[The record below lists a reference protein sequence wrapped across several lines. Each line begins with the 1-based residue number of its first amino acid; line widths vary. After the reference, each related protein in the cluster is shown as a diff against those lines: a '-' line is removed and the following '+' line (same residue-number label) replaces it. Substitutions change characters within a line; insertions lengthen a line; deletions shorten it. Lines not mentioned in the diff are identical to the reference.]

1 LGSLP
6 LRYAKSAS
14 VPVGHPLYRFF
25 DDGRG
30 LIGASK
36 MKKFIVAALA
46 ALVAAAAPVANARD
60 DEPSPEV
67 IKEFASNYMRQ
78 FSLVV

>member
-1 LGSLP
+1 
-6 LRYAKSAS
+6 
-14 VPVGHPLYRFF
+14 
-25 DDGRG
+25 
-30 LIGASK
+30 
-36 MKKFIVAALA
+36 MKTFIVTALA
-46 ALVAAAAPVANARD
+46 ALVTAAAPVANARD